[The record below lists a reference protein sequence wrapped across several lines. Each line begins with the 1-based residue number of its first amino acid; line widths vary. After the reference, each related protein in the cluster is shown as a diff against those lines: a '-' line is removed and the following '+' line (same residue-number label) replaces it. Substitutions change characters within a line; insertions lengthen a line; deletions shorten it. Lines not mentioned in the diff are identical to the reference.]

1 MNSEVSQSNLYQ
13 AWMVANSRPTQ
24 MSEFQFLVRQLGRE
38 EVPSEA
44 FRLSR
49 SSTSAADRAL
59 ACGRLLD
66 LGIVAGEVLVV
77 QLRAA
82 WSEPIFI
89 EVQGAQFALR
99 RTEAECIF
107 GIELHAATS
116 TSSSAGSSS
125 EVRK

>member
-1 MNSEVSQSNLYQ
+1 MSQEKSPRNLYQ
-13 AWMVANSRPTQ
+13 AWTDVKSRRTPKG
-24 MSEFQFLVRQLGRE
+24 EFQFLVQGLGRE
-38 EVPSEA
+38 GEQMPSSAQTEA
-44 FRLSR
+44 DQS
-49 SSTSAADRAL
+49 L

-82 WSEPIFI
+82 WSEPIYI

-107 GIELHAATS
+107 GRDLSDLSTAT
-116 TSSSAGSSS
+116 
-125 EVRK
+125 EERK

>member
-1 MNSEVSQSNLYQ
+1 MSHEGSLRNLYQ
-13 AWMVANSRPTQ
+13 AWIDVKSRRNP
-24 MSEFQFLVRQLGRE
+24 SREFQFLVQGLGRE
-38 EVPSEA
+38 AE
-44 FRLSR
+44 LGN
-49 SSTSAADRAL
+49 SSAQTKADRNL

-66 LGIVAGEVLVV
+66 LGIVDGEVLVV

-107 GIELHAATS
+107 GRDVSDAP
-116 TSSSAGSSS
+116 TSS
-125 EVRK
+125 EE